1 MSVSCFCWV
10 AIEPGWCGVG
20 RSSGPSACPCP
31 GAYLPP
37 CHHAL
42 HAISLASPV
51 PGRPGRRVPVP
62 YLSANSPANPDHH
75 RHLRYRLSVPGRVSS
90 CHVLSPRAESRI
102 IPSCI
107 LPLLLTDAQ
116 SRSTFDILLHS
127 YWTTDNEGPEAC
139 PAQRQGPSTPASE
152 SALPGLKAAVQ
163 SPCTVVC
170 SFPLF
175 GRRLQMHARTA
186 RQASLEPEDVRRPVD
201 LPCTS
206 PLSRYVSILHACVPE
221 LHPTLHY
228 NHWR

>member
-102 IPSCI
+102 ILCS
-107 LPLLLTDAQ
+107 LLTRSRAVPSIYCCTLTGRLTMRAPKHAPHKGRGRAHPHQSLRYQGSKPLCKARAQ
-116 SRSTFDILLHS
+116 SYAPFLSSVGGSRCR
-127 YWTTDNEGPEAC
+127 PEPPGKRA
-139 PAQRQGPSTPASE
+139 ASRKTCV
-152 SALPGLKAAVQ
+152 GL
-163 SPCTVVC
+163 
-170 SFPLF
+170 
-175 GRRLQMHARTA
+175 
-186 RQASLEPEDVRRPVD
+186 
-201 LPCTS
+201 
-206 PLSRYVSILHACVPE
+206 
-221 LHPTLHY
+221 
-228 NHWR
+228 